1 MMNEFIYIASA
12 FLALFCLTLIL
23 LFLSIK
29 RGKKIKSQ
37 TTLLNKRDDSE
48 ERYKALEETLEQ
60 TQKEAKERYF
70 TLEERLKK
78 VESERDH
85 KGKNLIQTAER
96 LLKDHTD
103 FLATQVTASNYVETK
118 NKLEE
123 VFDFCLAHD
132 YENKEALKQAQKSLQ
147 RKFEDLVRKDLE
159 QQSQNELKDQ
169 MREERTFQEKV
180 KGELERLEQEK
191 IALQRDL
198 HNAIHAANEK
208 QVQQL
213 QFKLDRVEEHIQ
225 RATEQSSTSTTSGF
239 VYVLSNYGSF
249 GEEVFKIGY
258 TQSDDPQSEINA
270 LSETLPFPFDVHA
283 LINASNAEH
292 LYQTLKEKLQ
302 KYSVN
307 KVNLE
312 KDFFA
317 VPLEKIVEIGE
328 ELEGKFTYE
337 KEPEALEYFQS
348 METSVEDLEYLLQV
362 KRQQQDT
369 ES

>member
-1 MMNEFIYIASA
+1 MENEFIYIASA
-12 FLALFCLTLIL
+12 FFALFCLALIL
-23 LFLSIK
+23 LLLSIN
-29 RGKKIKSQ
+29 RGKKIKAQ
-37 TTLLNKRDDSE
+37 TILLNKRDDSE
-48 ERYKALEETLEQ
+48 ERYQVLEKKLAQVKKEEQ
-60 TQKEAKERYF
+60 EKYF
-70 TLEERLKK
+70 TLEEQFKKLESDRDLK
-78 VESERDH
+78 H
-85 KGKNLIQTAER
+85 KNLIQTAER

-159 QQSQNELKDQ
+159 QQSQNELKDK

-191 IALQRDL
+191 LSLQREL
-198 HNAIHAANEK
+198 HNALHAANEK

-225 RATEQSSTSTTSGF
+225 RASDQSSTSTTSGF
-239 VYVLSNYGSF
+239 VYILSNYGSF

-258 TQSDDPQSEINA
+258 TQSDNPQSEINA

-283 LINASNAEH
+283 LINATNAEQ
-292 LYQTLKEKLQ
+292 LYQTLKERLQ

-317 VPLEKIVEIGE
+317 VPLSKIIEVGE
-328 ELEGKFTYE
+328 ELEGKFAYE

-362 KRQQQDT
+362 KRQQQNT
-369 ES
+369 EG